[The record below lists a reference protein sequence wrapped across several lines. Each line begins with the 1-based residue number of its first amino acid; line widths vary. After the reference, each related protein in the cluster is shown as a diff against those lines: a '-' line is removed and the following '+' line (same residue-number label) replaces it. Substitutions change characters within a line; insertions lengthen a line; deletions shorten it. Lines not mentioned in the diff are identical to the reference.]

1 MTHLGNLW
9 QRQALSTLFLMLLIW
24 PGLVGC
30 TPAMPAVG
38 ALTADSDL
46 NVDPWPRQLTSG
58 DNTFSVFQPQ
68 YESWDQGRLSGR
80 AAVAVE
86 NQVAPQPTYGVI
98 WFTARTEVDKESRMV
113 TLEDL
118 TISKTDFPTAPDGG
132 AAYAAALRQALSSQP
147 LTIALDRLQAELEL
161 ERVEKPG
168 QAVEV
173 KNDPP
178 RIIVSQQPALL
189 IRIDGQPVLR
199 QVAGTGLLRVIN
211 TRVLLLF
218 DQSAGRYYCWLMHR
232 WVAAPQLEGPWA
244 GVADPPAALETA
256 KAAATQS
263 GQVDLLDN
271 PAPDLKQ
278 LLQTGAVPALYVSTV
293 PAEIIVLKGQ
303 PALAPIAA
311 TNILEVTNTDAD
323 LFLSTPEQA
332 YYVLLSGRWFRA
344 PSLQGPWASVVSGQ
358 LPGDFARIPESHP
371 KGAVLASVPGTPQA
385 RQAVIAND
393 IPQTATISRS
403 EAKLAVQY
411 DGAPAL
417 KPIEGTPLQSVE
429 DASVPV
435 IRVDASAYYALQ
447 NGVWFVATSPA
458 GPWAVATSVPSVLY
472 TIPVNS
478 PLHYVTYAYVYG
490 TTPDVVYTG
499 YTPGYLG
506 TVVAPGPVVVYGTGY
521 VYPAWA
527 GTVWYPAPVTWGW
540 SPFDVGFGIDDFTDF
555 AFGPYWGGH
564 HGWGWHGGCCWG
576 WHHGMPHVNVYN
588 RWGDHVH
595 LTRHPAME
603 HLGDIRGRRVGG
615 ADVYAGRD
623 GHVYRRD
630 GAGHWQEHTG
640 GGNWAGLRGPATEH
654 EQWHQARE
662 LGQQRLG
669 NFTRGFAAHAPGG
682 GFHGGAVAGGGFHG
696 GGGGHGGGGH
706 R

>member
-1 MTHLGNLW
+1 M
-9 QRQALSTLFLMLLIW
+9 S
-24 PGLVGC
+24 
-30 TPAMPAVG
+30 AVG
-38 ALTADSDL
+38 EPPAASDL

-58 DNTFSVFQPQ
+58 DNTFAVFQPQ

-86 NQVAPQPTYGVI
+86 NRVAPQPTYGVL
-98 WFTARTEVDKESRMV
+98 WFTARTEVDKETRMV

-132 AAYAAALRQALSSQP
+132 ATYVAALRQTLAGQP

-161 ERVEKPG
+161 ERVEEPRRI
-168 QAVEV
+168 VEV

-178 RIIVSQQPALL
+178 RIIVSQEPVLL
-189 IRIDGQPVLR
+189 VRIDGQPVLR

-218 DQSAGRYYCWLMHR
+218 DQSAGQYYCWLMNR

-244 GVADPPAALETA
+244 GVAEPPAALETA

-271 PAPDLKQ
+271 PDPDLKQ

-293 PAEIIVLKGQ
+293 PAELIVLKGQ

-323 LFLSTPEQA
+323 LFLSTPDQA

-393 IPQTATISRS
+393 IPQTATISRG
-403 EAKLAVQY
+403 AATLAVQY
-411 DGAPAL
+411 DGSPAL
-417 KPIEGTPLQSVE
+417 KPIEGTPLQSVVN
-429 DASVPV
+429 ASVPV
-435 IRVDASAYYALQ
+435 IRVDASASYALQ

-458 GPWAVATSVPSVLY
+458 GPWAVATSVPSVIY
-472 TIPVNS
+472 TIPVSS

-490 TTPDVVYTG
+490 ATPEWCTRA
-499 YTPGYLG
+499 TPR
-506 TVVAPGPVVVYGTGY
+506 AIS
-521 VYPAWA
+521 ARW
-527 GTVWYPAPVTWGW
+527 WRRDQWW
-540 SPFDVGFGIDDFTDF
+540 ST
-555 AFGPYWGGH
+555 A
-564 HGWGWHGGCCWG
+564 
-576 WHHGMPHVNVYN
+576 
-588 RWGDHVH
+588 
-595 LTRHPAME
+595 PAMSTRR
-603 HLGDIRGRRVGG
+603 GWAPSGIRRR
-615 ADVYAGRD
+615 
-623 GHVYRRD
+623 
-630 GAGHWQEHTG
+630 
-640 GGNWAGLRGPATEH
+640 
-654 EQWHQARE
+654 
-662 LGQQRLG
+662 
-669 NFTRGFAAHAPGG
+669 
-682 GFHGGAVAGGGFHG
+682 
-696 GGGGHGGGGH
+696 
-706 R
+706 